1 MERQTGTQ
9 TADRHSRQTLVQKT
23 DRWTNG
29 ETDRRSDC
37 RQTDRLTG
45 GQADRHTYGRPEERT
60 DIKRKKKSTF
70 LRENQK
76 MRWYEWGSG
85 RETCLLK
92 SRPISPFTFNFR
104 VFTLW
109 SPPMWLASKIIGVE
123 IHVCWCQYV
132 GWEHSNALPFVK
144 HRCVINYTT
153 KLLANIFYIP

>member
-29 ETDRRSDC
+29 ETDRRSDG
-37 RQTDRLTG
+37 RQTDW
-45 GQADRHTYGRPEERT
+45 QVDRQIDTRMDDRRNEQN
-60 DIKRKKKSTF
+60 IKRKKKSTF

-104 VFTLW
+104 VFTLG

-144 HRCVINYTT
+144 HRCVINYTS
-153 KLLANIFYIP
+153 KMLANIFYIP